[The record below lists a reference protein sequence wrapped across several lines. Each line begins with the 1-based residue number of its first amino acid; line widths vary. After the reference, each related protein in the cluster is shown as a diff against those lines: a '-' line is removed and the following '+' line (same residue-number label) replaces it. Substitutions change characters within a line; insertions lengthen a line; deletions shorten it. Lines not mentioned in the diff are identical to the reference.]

1 MTLIKALFKN
11 TNIQL
16 DERES
21 KEFNRIYR
29 STYLLLLIAVWLYF
43 ELMVLTKYEIYYFS
57 GVVGTI
63 CLIGTLR
70 MLFKGL
76 SITYRNLD
84 IIIPTLYFTGCNILF
99 LTEFIYRIVTN
110 KGYSYNDHFKFYG
123 LIFIFAIVV
132 YFILNIIYKTGLKNL
147 EKELE

>member
-1 MTLIKALFKN
+1 MTLINALFKN
-11 TNIQL
+11 KNIHL

-21 KEFNRIYR
+21 NEFNKIYR
-29 STYLLLLIAVWLYF
+29 LTYLLLLIAVWLYF
-43 ELMVLTKYEIYYFS
+43 EVVALTKSDIYYFS

-63 CLIGTLR
+63 CLAGTLR

-84 IIIPTLYFTGCNILF
+84 IIIPTLYFTGCNIIF
-99 LTEFIYRIVTN
+99 LTELVYKISTGN
-110 KGYSYNDHFKFYG
+110 GYGYMSNFKFYS
-123 LIFIFAIVV
+123 LVFICAIIT
-132 YFILNIIYKTGLKNL
+132 YFILNIIYKIGLKNL